1 MTVQFNL
8 FGGTVL
14 RLGTAR
20 HHGALLDGIDSLS
33 AVGCF
38 ALTELGFGNN
48 AVEMQTTA
56 TLDAGSD
63 EWVVHTPCTLAQK
76 YWITNGAVHA
86 QWAVVFAQTIIG
98 GSNKGIHGFLVR
110 IREAD
115 SMQPCSGVRVE
126 DMGHKMGCNG
136 VDNGKLW
143 FDAVRVPRTALLNA
157 SSDVS
162 PGGAFTSPIPKPRDR
177 FLRVADQLLSG
188 RLCIA
193 SMAQSASKVALTVA
207 ARYAASRLTVGA
219 TGHSDTPMGTYQ
231 LQQRA
236 LAPLIARTYGLQFGL
251 SDIKEAWA
259 GSVAA
264 SDNRGPPVD
273 EQRVIILCCAIKP
286 LAAWHAE
293 RCATVCRERCGG
305 QGYLSVNR
313 LGSCIGFAHAAMT
326 AEGDNRVLMQKVA
339 KEQLDRLAAGKA
351 PSWVRAEASCPPSH
365 GFASM
370 AAAQLCS
377 AAGCGALLRR
387 RGGAQRMC
395 REGRPP
401 DAPRAHLSAAAP
413 RPTRRR
419 EPAKR
424 CGSSPSPPPAC
435 GAGATARCFAA
446 CESHEKL
453 RSPLSAPQPRRLRG
467 GPRHQE
473 AQHRA
478 QLLAAAAV
486 GAEDLLRGRLQRG
499 VARAHDCQQVGVQH
513 RQVLLHRRHDGLE
526 RQLQRGRRR
535 AAVGRRRVGRQRARR
550 GAHQPGHR
558 RGRGGAA
565 AAAAVGR
572 GAQRAGQAA
581 EAGRRRLWLR
591 RRAGGG
597 WRGAGPAAGA
607 PRGAGQLACTQH
619 RRSGEAAIHSS
630 AVVGRAKKLCPN
642 CSAQNF
648 RFF

>member
-370 AAAQLCS
+370 ADAQLCS

-387 RGGAQRMC
+387 R
-395 REGRPP
+395 E
-401 DAPRAHLSAAAP
+401 
-413 RPTRRR
+413 
-419 EPAKR
+419 
-424 CGSSPSPPPAC
+424 
-435 GAGATARCFAA
+435 ARCVAA
-446 CESHEKL
+446 
-453 RSPLSAPQPRRLRG
+453 
-467 GPRHQE
+467 
-473 AQHRA
+473 
-478 QLLAAAAV
+478 LAADVRSKLDAGEPLFEVWMREESDAV
-486 GAEDLLRGRLQRG
+486 Q
-499 VARAHDCQQVGVQH
+499 
-513 RQVLLHRRHDGLE
+513 
-526 RQLQRGRRR
+526 
-535 AAVGRRRVGRQRARR
+535 
-550 GAHQPGHR
+550 
-558 RGRGGAA
+558 AA
-565 AAAAVGR
+565 AAAFGEREVFESFAAAIDRAARSAPAASRMAPLLLLHGLYAVESDLAWYLTEGVLSPAQGRGVLAALRTACHAVGANMVAWTDAFGIPPHLVAAPIAGDWEGFNATDNR
-572 GAQRAGQAA
+572 GEIAA
-581 EAGRRRLWLR
+581 PWEPSAGRHFG
-591 RRAGGG
+591 ASVEDDGPSGHGHSTPGG
-597 WRGAGPAAGA
+597 PV
-607 PRGAGQLACTQH
+607 LLSH
-619 RRSGEAAIHSS
+619 
-630 AVVGRAKKLCPN
+630 
-642 CSAQNF
+642 
-648 RFF
+648 